1 MKNRA
6 LKLIG
11 FAGALALLPAM
22 AGAQEA
28 SKLSF
33 GVMGGLSL
41 PMGDFGDGLESGYN
55 ITGSIYAPL
64 GEKLKLRG
72 DVGYESFGA
81 KVGDN
86 SFNVLSFT
94 GNVILPLGTAASEG
108 GIRPYVIGG
117 AGAFRG
123 SCDGCESST
132 DLGINVG
139 GGFEFRLS
147 GFTTFA
153 EARFVNVF
161 SEGDSSN
168 WIPITFG
175 IRF

>member
-6 LKLIG
+6 LKVIG
-11 FAGALALLPAM
+11 FVGALALLPAV
-22 AGAQEA
+22 ASAQDA

-41 PMGDFGDGLESGYN
+41 PMGDFGDGAESGFN

-64 GEKLKLRG
+64 GDKLKLRG
-72 DVGYESFGA
+72 DVGYESFEPKIGS
-81 KVGDN
+81 GN
-86 SFNVLSFT
+86 LNVLSFA
-94 GNVILPLGTAASEG
+94 GNVMLPLGAAASEG
-108 GIRPYVIGG
+108 GVRPYLIGG
-117 AGAFRG
+117 AGLYRF
-123 SCDGCESST
+123 SCDGCDSET
-132 DLGINVG
+132 DLGIGVG
-139 GGFEFRLS
+139 GGFEFKLS

-161 SEGDSSN
+161 TEDDSTN

>member
-41 PMGDFGDGLESGYN
+41 PMGDFGDGFESGYN

-72 DVGYESFGA
+72 DVGYESFDTKIGS
-81 KVGDN
+81 GN
-86 SFNVLSFT
+86 INVLSFA

-117 AGAFRG
+117 VGAYRFG
-123 SCDGCESST
+123 CDDCDSET

-161 SEGDSSN
+161 SEGDSTN